1 MHPQQSEQ
9 LNRVDIEAME
19 ASLPEIGAV
28 VAEIG
33 MTKPFSEY
41 SRDEVLRLIY
51 STVRAVDA
59 KRLEIIERETIP
71 F

>member
-1 MHPQQSEQ
+1 MHPQQQEQ
-9 LNRVDIEAME
+9 LTRVDIEAME
-19 ASLPEIGAV
+19 ASLPDIGAV

-33 MTKPFSEY
+33 MDKPFSEY
-41 SRDEVLRLIY
+41 SRDEALRLIC
-51 STVRAVDA
+51 STVRVVDA

>member
-1 MHPQQSEQ
+1 MHPQQPEQ

-33 MTKPFSEY
+33 MDKPFSAY
-41 SRDEVLRLIY
+41 SRDEVLRLIC

-59 KRLEIIERETIP
+59 KRLEIIERETVP